1 MYVRVFL
8 DLWASSIMKEAIPV
22 RWLWVSMLGMAQ
34 KARSGII
41 DVPLFVLARDAGM
54 TEEEARGA
62 LSILT
67 APDPLSRSEKEEGR
81 RVVALRPD
89 VERGWEIVN
98 WESYATQFRAADR
111 RQQVKEAVS
120 RHRENAKK
128 GTYLPQK
135 ESLTT
140 TSSPVINGNQPSSP
154 VIDRIQSVIKKH
166 KDKGKVTLLPS
177 GSPECT
183 LKSTPKVR
191 DQNAPSA
198 PSPSDL
204 LRIWNENRGGMLPAR
219 SLADDR
225 VAKAKARLKQEP
237 DLAVWTDA
245 ISRAAKNPF
254 TTGTND
260 RGWKAGFDWLLRP
273 GTLAKILEGSLDGN
287 AYPTKAEVEAFSKAL
302 VGLGAEAYRERFIE
316 RFGVEPHP

>member
-1 MYVRVFL
+1 MRLIYVPIADSFFE
-8 DLWASSIMKEAIPV
+8 SSIMQEDLPV
-22 RWLWVSMLGMAQ
+22 RFVMLSLI
-34 KARSGII
+34 R
-41 DVPLFVLARDAGM
+41 L
-54 TEEEARGA
+54 
-62 LSILT
+62 
-67 APDPLSRSEKEEGR
+67 
-81 RVVALRPD
+81 ALRAGSDGVVDVDLRTFAGAINLPVEDVQRAILRLMEPD
-89 VERGWEIVN
+89 E
-98 WESYATQFRAADR
+98 
-111 RQQVKEAVS
+111 
-120 RHRENAKK
+120 H
-128 GTYLPQK
+128 
-135 ESLTT
+135 
-140 TSSPVINGNQPSSP
+140 
-154 VIDRIQSVIKKH
+154 
-166 KDKGKVTLLPS
+166 S
-177 GSPECT
+177 GSPDENGRRIVAVDPAKPLRGWRLVNWAKYRQIVHRANDAARKRRDRDGVKDKPDTSESVHVRPDSST
-183 LKSTPKVR
+183 LSENGATNTNTKTKTTTREEKKKNLPTGGKKKP
-191 DQNAPSA
+191 NAPSA

-225 VAKAKARLKQEP
+225 VAKAKARLRQEP